1 MNDKFFDFEDR
12 MEYGRHELTS
22 ETRHRGARVNPN
34 QAQLDELFMR
44 ARKARPKGN
53 YSVYANFRRELEIM
67 PLTSTEYQRAVIKLA
82 DILQV

>member
-1 MNDKFFDFEDR
+1 MNDKFYALEAR
-12 MEYGRHELTS
+12 EEYGRRELTA
-22 ETRHRGARVNPN
+22 ETRRRSVRVNPN

-53 YSVYANFRRELEIM
+53 YSVYSNFRRELEIM
-67 PLTSTEYQRAVIKLA
+67 PLTSAEYQRAVIKLA